1 MAKIKMFLFGR
12 WIATNYEGVLNNQ
25 CGEWWKEQ
33 LRHFNTKVY
42 PNYLKNGTIEKT
54 KKFLKK
60 K

>member
-1 MAKIKMFLFGR
+1 MFLFGR